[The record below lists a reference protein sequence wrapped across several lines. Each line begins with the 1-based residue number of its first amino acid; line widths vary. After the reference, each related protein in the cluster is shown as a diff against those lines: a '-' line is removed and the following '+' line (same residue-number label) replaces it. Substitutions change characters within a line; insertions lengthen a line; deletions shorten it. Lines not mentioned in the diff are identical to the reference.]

1 MKEAHEKEDRY
12 PPLLALRLRALVL
25 AIGESVTP
33 AWWKTEFMSETGLR
47 FLERLYPRTAFR
59 AAVHAAGAAA
69 CGAHDHAVGRIGVYH
84 LFRLPESLEVE
95 INRFPPGA
103 DASFVSAFRASLGST
118 EKLMEMLAS
127 LSGRLKETGESA
139 GAKRIGN
146 AEDLMTPDAFER
158 TAAFYLHAF
167 GRGKPG
173 FPYFAAE
180 QSGGRG

>member
-1 MKEAHEKEDRY
+1 MKFQVKSKDCY
-12 PPLLALRLRALVL
+12 PPLLALRVRALVL

-33 AWWKTEFMSETGLR
+33 AWWKTELMSETGLR

-69 CGAHDHAVGRIGVYH
+69 CDAHDHAVGRIGVYH

-95 INRFPPGA
+95 INRLPPGA
-103 DASFVSAFRASLGST
+103 DASFVSAFRASLGSK